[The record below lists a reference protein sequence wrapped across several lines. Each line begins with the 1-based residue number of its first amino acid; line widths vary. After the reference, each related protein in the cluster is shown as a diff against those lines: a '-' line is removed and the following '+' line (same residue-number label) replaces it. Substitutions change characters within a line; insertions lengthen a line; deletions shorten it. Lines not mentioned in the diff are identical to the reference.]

1 MGFEQLKQL
10 REETGISLAQCKKA
24 LDESNGDIDKAKNL
38 LKEWG
43 QRVAEKKQSREASQG
58 IIESYV
64 HQTGKV
70 GVLLDLRCETDF
82 VTRAQ
87 DFKNLAHEVAMQVA
101 SMNPSTVEE
110 LLLQPYIRESGRTIK
125 DLVNDTIAK
134 LGENIVVQRFI
145 RFEL

>member
-1 MGFEQLKQL
+1 MGLEQLKQL

-43 QRVAEKKQSREASQG
+43 QKVAEKKQSREASQG

-82 VTRAQ
+82 VARAQ

-110 LLLQPYIRESGRTIK
+110 LLSQSYIRESGRTIK